1 MKLILASDI
10 FSNDRTRLMKD
21 NGFLDKIKS
30 ELDSSI
36 NCVFVPSNP
45 FQILKTNANSM
56 RYQKAFERSGFNIRR
71 WDILPSL
78 QINRRRDLISK
89 SNLIILSGGHVPTEN
104 RYFHAINLAKS
115 LRNYSGL
122 IIGISAGSM
131 NSAENVYAQPEKSGE
146 ATSKRYKKF
155 LKGLGLTD
163 ISVIPHYDKIIG
175 EKIDGLRIIQDITLP
190 DSIDRKFYA
199 IDDTSFIVADER
211 KSYGN
216 CYLIENGRIIKVCT
230 TNQIS
235 ELP

>member
-1 MKLILASDI
+1 
-10 FSNDRTRLMKD
+10 
-21 NGFLDKIKS
+21 
-30 ELDSSI
+30 
-36 NCVFVPSNP
+36 
-45 FQILKTNANSM
+45 
-56 RYQKAFERSGFNIRR
+56 
-71 WDILPSL
+71 
-78 QINRRRDLISK
+78 
-89 SNLIILSGGHVPTEN
+89 
-104 RYFHAINLAKS
+104 
-115 LRNYSGL
+115 
-122 IIGISAGSM
+122 M